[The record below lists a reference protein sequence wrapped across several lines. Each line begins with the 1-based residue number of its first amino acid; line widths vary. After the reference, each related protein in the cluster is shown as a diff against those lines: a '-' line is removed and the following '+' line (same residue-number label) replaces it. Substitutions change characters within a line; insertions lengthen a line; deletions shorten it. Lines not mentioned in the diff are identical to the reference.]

1 MARTALTF
9 DQKVENALNKEL
21 TDTQEDFADWLE
33 DKTATTIDRDTLK
46 LVQRLYVEYV
56 NDEEV
61 QARIQERKE
70 ANKAKAVEREAKRI
84 EKLLKQAEA
93 LGYEIAKKPVDDS
106 DEDSDD
112 EDADEA

>member
-21 TDTQEDFADWLE
+21 TDTQEDFAEWLE
-33 DKTATTIDRDTLK
+33 DKTNTTIDRDTLK

-61 QARIQERKE
+61 QARIAERRE
-70 ANKAKAVEREAKRI
+70 ANKAKAAEREAKRI

-93 LGYEIAKKPVDDS
+93 LGYEIAKKPVSDS
-106 DEDSDD
+106 DESD
-112 EDADEA
+112 EE

>member
-33 DKTATTIDRDTLK
+33 DKTGTTIDRDTLK

-61 QARIQERKE
+61 QAKIAERRE
-70 ANKAKAVEREAKRI
+70 ANKAKAAEREAKRI

>member
-33 DKTATTIDRDTLK
+33 DKTNATIDRDTLK

-61 QARIQERKE
+61 QARIAERRE
-70 ANKAKAVEREAKRI
+70 ANKAKAKVREAKRI

-93 LGYEIAKKPVDDS
+93 LGYEIAKKLVD

-112 EDADEA
+112 DADEA